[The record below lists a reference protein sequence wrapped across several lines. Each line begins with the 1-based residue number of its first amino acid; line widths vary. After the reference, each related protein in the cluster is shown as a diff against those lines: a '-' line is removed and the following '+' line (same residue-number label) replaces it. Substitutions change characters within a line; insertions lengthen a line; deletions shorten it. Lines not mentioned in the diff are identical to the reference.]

1 MEAKIRISSEFK
13 LLFHFALVFF
23 LCLLLLD
30 IAFLVIDYQMS
41 LMVWDSWA
49 DKAGVMLFNILLW
62 ELILVTAL
70 TYLFLQLLRRYKRY
84 KERTR
89 EYQELL
95 LQTVSHKL
103 GNFLAAQRV
112 DFELLRDTGSKKALQ
127 RLEQGRSFLERDF
140 RNMLRIIKDS
150 GSEEPEPEKT
160 NLSGLVSGV
169 LGDFKEELEP
179 EKTLL
184 NPAETKCIRSEM
196 EAVLYILFEN
206 AARYSSSKV
215 LVRSGRSRGRPYVW
229 IRNDIDPERVHG
241 TGVGL
246 NTARRLAKRN
256 GFIFKWV
263 KRDNFFLAA
272 LIRTAK
278 KFRFHD

>member
-13 LLFHFALVFF
+13 LLINFALVFF

-49 DKAGVMLFNILLW
+49 DKAGMMLFNILLW

-70 TYLFLQLLRRYKRY
+70 TYLFFQLLRRYRRY

-89 EYQELL
+89 EYQQLL

-112 DFELLRDTGSKKALQ
+112 DFELLRDTGSKKALD
-127 RLEQGRSFLERDF
+127 RLEQGRFFLERDF

-160 NLSGLVSGV
+160 DLSDLVSGV
-169 LGDFKEELEP
+169 LDDFTEELEP
-179 EKTLL
+179 EKTML
-184 NPAETKCIRSEM
+184 NPAEARCIPSEM

-206 AARYSSSKV
+206 AARYSSSEV
-215 LVRSGRSRGRPYVW
+215 LVRSGKSRGRPYVW

-246 NTARRLAKRN
+246 STAYRLAKRN
-256 GFIFKWV
+256 GFILKWV